1 MTPWGRTQEEEE
13 EGRVEVGR
21 MEKNGETE
29 LKMDGAK
36 EKKSKFG

>member
-1 MTPWGRTQEEEE
+1 MTTWGRTQEEEE

-21 MEKNGETE
+21 MGKNGETE

-36 EKKSKFG
+36 KEKKK